1 MKKCPSCGQETKDDS
16 QEFCTRCGSYFVVRP
31 AGAPTFT
38 QSLSGDPIGRGMA
51 AMDVGNFAEGIRTWD
66 DAIRSGT
73 RVDPIMYARMVDSA
87 AGCMLGTVLQPQA
100 YDAAAVPQLASA
112 MPDRE
117 FVSDLMAKLAGSLE
131 VCSIQNGVLGLANS
145 YMYLYLDSFAVYTD
159 LRDLRRVCETA
170 CEDIGAMV
178 AKASVLQD
186 AIMAKGPSPLEW
198 LASYQ
203 DFTAEVRDAVAGMV
217 DSTSQEEM
225 DRLAEHWANA
235 RSIDYIGQIK
245 GAFGLNSQAV
255 MAGSITARM
264 LVKSRDTQIR
274 TFEKKYLKG

>member
-16 QEFCTRCGSYFVVRP
+16 QEFCTKCGSYFVERP
-31 AGAPTFT
+31 VGAPTFS

-51 AMDVGNFAEGIRTWD
+51 AMDVGNFAEGIRAWD

-73 RVDPIMYARMVDSA
+73 RVDSLTYARMVDSA

-100 YDAAAVPQLASA
+100 YDAAAVPQLATA

-145 YMYLYLDSFAVYTD
+145 YMYLFLDSFAVYTD

-170 CEDIGAMV
+170 CEDVGAMV

-203 DFTAEVRDAVAGMV
+203 DFTALVRDTVAGMV
-217 DSTSQEEM
+217 DSASKEEL
-225 DRLAEHWANA
+225 DRLAEHWTNA
-235 RSIDYIGQIK
+235 RSIDYIGYVK

-274 TFEKKYLKG
+274 TFEKKYMKG